1 MDPVTSTEFTPWLS
15 LMGGVMIGLS
25 AVIVMAAFGKI
36 AGITG
41 ISKGMLGPVL
51 GGAGPRDWG
60 WRVAFLLGLIVA
72 PVAMLLA
79 TGSLPAQTVPTDL
92 TGMAIAGLIVGTGTA
107 LGSGCTS
114 GHGVCGLAR
123 LSPRSFAAVLTFLAA
138 AVTTTTIVRHII

>member
-1 MDPVTSTEFTPWLS
+1 MDPVNSTEFTPWLS
-15 LMGGVMIGLS
+15 LIGGTMIGLS

-41 ISKGMLGPVL
+41 ITKGMLGPIL
-51 GGAGPRDWG
+51 GDAGPRDWG
-60 WRVAFLLGLIVA
+60 WRLAFLLGLLVA

-79 TGSLPAQTVPTDL
+79 TGALPAQTVPTDL
-92 TGMAIAGLIVGTGTA
+92 TGMAVAGLLVGTGSA

-123 LSPRSFAAVLTFLAA
+123 LSPRSLAAVLTFLAA
-138 AVTTTTIVRHII
+138 AVATTTVVRHLI